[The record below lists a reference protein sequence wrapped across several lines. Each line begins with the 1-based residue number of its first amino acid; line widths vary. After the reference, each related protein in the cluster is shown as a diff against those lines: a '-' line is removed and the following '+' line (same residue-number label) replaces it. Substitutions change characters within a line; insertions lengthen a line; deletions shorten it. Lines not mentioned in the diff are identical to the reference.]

1 MISNKHIHR
10 KPSESGFTLVELAIV
25 LVIIGLIVGGVLV
38 GQDLIKSAQIRATV
52 GDIEKFNT
60 GATAFQTK
68 YSGLPGDLL
77 NTRATS
83 FGFVTRSGAD
93 GRGDGD
99 AIIECGPGPAT
110 TEKTGLGHETAL
122 FWRDLSEAEFI
133 PLGFATA
140 TDAAVATTGA
150 TIGQFIPSLRLRETG
165 FITVYNEGGRNY
177 FYVGGFGVVTVTT
190 GAWTAPTDVLTPSEA
205 ESIDRKIDD
214 GRPTTGVVRAVTALG
229 AAASTADV
237 GVAAPA
243 AGDCANQGA
252 GAPVAG
258 DETYALA
265 AATANAVGCQV
276 RIRSNF

>member
-1 MISNKHIHR
+1 MLTKNNKTNH
-10 KPSESGFTLVELAIV
+10 SESGFTLVELAIV

-77 NTRATS
+77 STRATS
-83 FGFVTRSGAD
+83 FGFQARAGTD
-93 GRGDGD
+93 GVGDGD
-99 AIIECGPGPAT
+99 AIIECGDGTA
-110 TEKTGLGHETAL
+110 TEKTGLGYETAL

-140 TDAAVATTGA
+140 LGTAPVATTGA
-150 TIGQFIPSLRLRETG
+150 TISQFIPSLRLRETG

-177 FYVGGFGVVTVTT
+177 FYVGGFGVAAVTT

-214 GRPTTGVVRAVTALG
+214 GRPTTGVVRAATALG
-229 AAASTADV
+229 ATASTMDV

-265 AATANAVGCQV
+265 TATTNAVGCQL